1 MRSIVLLA
9 IILMVSW
16 PVHAQP
22 VTKCDMTNFLGLSK
36 KMGFLT
42 HQEIMNF
49 LLTFDDECQN
59 NVEYSEWSNEL
70 LFEMLDNQTELTVK
84 TIAYETKS
92 IERVAVLKN
101 LEEPLHDRFNIKSII
116 AKVEKVKFNAEAKRE
131 IVGRLKIADSR
142 K

>member
-1 MRSIVLLA
+1 
-9 IILMVSW
+9 
-16 PVHAQP
+16 
-22 VTKCDMTNFLGLSK
+22 MTNFLSLSK

-49 LLTFDDECQN
+49 LLTFDDQCQS
-59 NVEYSEWSNEL
+59 NVEYTEWSNEL
-70 LFEMLDNQTELTVK
+70 LFEMLNTQTELTVK
-84 TIAYETKS
+84 TIANETKS

-101 LEEPLHDRFNIKSII
+101 LEEPLHDRFNLKSII

-131 IVGRLKIADSR
+131 IVSRLKIADSR